1 MAGEPLWDR
10 AKEIILKM
18 RDLIQ
23 SGSAERVKKSQAGW
37 QYPLLDQCK
46 AMKADM
52 ETQGYKVHLYVIT
65 SQRNV

>member
-10 AKEIILKM
+10 AKKIVLEM

-23 SGSAERVKKSQAGW
+23 SERAECVKKSQVGW
-37 QYPLLDQCK
+37 QYPLLDKCK

-52 ETQGYKVHLYVIT
+52 ETQGYKVRIYVIT
-65 SQRNV
+65 FYCNV